1 MHTAESGS
9 SSAPK
14 GGQFKLGGGRVGAS
28 AKKTTRPRVHKAGP
42 AKPTGPLGF
51 DGKHGA
57 GYGIKGGDARV
68 RTLQSALNR
77 FGLKDASGQPL
88 KVDGKFGPR
97 TTAAVK
103 KLQQAMGLSPT
114 GKVDESFIQRVS
126 AAHSLED
133 LKPKKKAV
141 PSMRSAV
148 RADTKPYGDV
158 VYADPGYQDDKTK
171 RYPIDTEAH
180 ARAAW
185 SYINQQDNAGKYDPR
200 DLAKVKARI
209 KRALQG
215 FGVDV
220 ADSARSRIV
229 AEMGLIARSGPSTY
243 SRTFPLDD
251 IQISRSGDGRTVEA
265 YAAMFDSP
273 YEVRDGHGHYMEQI
287 ERSAFNRTLK
297 GAGRNAMCVYNHGMT
312 IHGTPDGMASLPLG
326 RPLEIKPDGKGL
338 LTVTRYN
345 EGPWADS
352 VLASIRNGDIKAQ
365 SFRGSIYRSSPN
377 GKVPRR
383 RNYADP
389 LPVVTRH
396 ELGLADYGP
405 TPIPVNEAS
414 AIVAVR
420 SAADIIEAI
429 GFLDADE
436 REELRRAFG
445 DLDTTPEE
453 DPVDEEL
460 LAEIEEEDTNATSE
474 SSEPGAENDPP
485 AERSAGHSDRLELQ
499 RLALQ
504 AELILK
510 GVRRAEAA

>member
-1 MHTAESGS
+1 MHSADSGGPS
-9 SSAPK
+9 SGPK

-28 AKKTTRPRVHKAGP
+28 AKKTTRPRVHKAAGP
-42 AKPTGPLGF
+42 KRPTSLGY
-51 DGKHGA
+51 DGKTGA

-68 RTLQSALNR
+68 RTLQSILNR
-77 FGLKDASGQPL
+77 FGLKDADGNPL

-103 KLQQAMGLSPT
+103 KLQQAMGLDPT
-114 GKVDESFIQRVS
+114 GKVDEAFIKRVEAS
-126 AAHSLED
+126 HSLED
-133 LKPKKKAV
+133 LKPKKKV
-141 PSMRSAV
+141 TPVRRSA
-148 RADTKPYGDV
+148 TEPYGDV
-158 VYADPGYQDDKTK
+158 AYADPGYQDDGKA
-171 RYPIDTEAH
+171 RYPIDTEEH

-185 SYINQQDNAGKYDPR
+185 SYINRAGNAAEYDAR
-200 DLAKVKARI
+200 QLAKVKARI
-209 KRALQG
+209 KAALKR

-229 AEMGLIARSGPSTY
+229 AEMGLITRSGPLTY

-265 YAAMFDSP
+265 YAAVFDSP
-273 YEVRDGHGHYMEQI
+273 YEVRDAHGHYMEQI
-287 ERSAFNRTLK
+287 ERSAFNRTLN
-297 GAGRNAMCVYNHGMT
+297 GAGKNAMCVYNHGMT

-326 RPLEIKPDGKGL
+326 KPLEIRPDGKGL

-389 LPVVTRH
+389 LPTVTRH
-396 ELGLADYGP
+396 ELGLSDYGP

-420 SAADIIEAI
+420 SAADIIQAI
-429 GFLDADE
+429 QFLDADE
-436 REELRRAFG
+436 REELARAFG

-460 LAEIEEEDTNATSE
+460 LAEIEEEDHNATSE
-474 SSEPGAENDPP
+474 TSEPGAENDPP
-485 AERSAGHSDRLELQ
+485 AERSAGHSDRLEL
-499 RLALQ
+499 RRAALR